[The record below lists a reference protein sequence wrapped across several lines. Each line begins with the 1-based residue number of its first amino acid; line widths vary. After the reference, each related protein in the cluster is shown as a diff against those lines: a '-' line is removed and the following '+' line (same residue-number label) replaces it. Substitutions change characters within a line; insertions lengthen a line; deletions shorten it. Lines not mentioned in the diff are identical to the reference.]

1 MKIQQFTAYGGPER
15 LRLAE
20 APPPTP
26 KPAEILVAMHA
37 SSVNPID
44 WKLHSGML
52 RWIKPLRF
60 PATPLFDFAG
70 TIAGAGAASSGWA
83 VGDRVFGMLPIGGL
97 GAAAE
102 FVTVDPQYVCRMPP
116 ELDFTT
122 AAGLPLAGMTA
133 LQALRDQGQLQAGQ
147 RVLIIGGAGGVGHYA
162 IQIARVLGAEITALC
177 GKGNL
182 DFCRQL
188 GAATVLDYAT
198 PGLSLPK
205 AEFDVILDCAGVE
218 PISRWQDSLRADG
231 RFVALLPSAAWAWA
245 ACKSRFLGRQ
255 RFRLTLV
262 QSRQSDLA
270 WLADQVRQGAL
281 KTVVDQVF
289 PLEQLAAALRKSQ
302 EGHAR
307 GKIVITFGP

>member
-26 KPAEILVAMHA
+26 KPAEILVVMQA

-52 RWIKPLRF
+52 RWIRPLRF
-60 PATPLFDFAG
+60 PATPLFDFVG
-70 TIAGAGAASSGWA
+70 TIAAAGAAASGWA

-102 FVTVDPQYVCRMPP
+102 FVTVDPRYVCRMPA

-162 IQIARVLGAEITALC
+162 VQIARVLGAEITALC
-177 GKGNL
+177 GRGNL

-188 GAATVLDYAT
+188 GAATVFDYAD
-198 PGLSLPK
+198 PALSLPK
-205 AEFDVILDCAGVE
+205 AGFDVILDCAGVE
-218 PISRWQDSLRADG
+218 PLSRWQDALRADG
-231 RFVALLPSAAWAWA
+231 RFVALLPSASWAWGA
-245 ACKSRFLGRQ
+245 LRSRFLGRQ

-281 KTVVDQVF
+281 KTVMDQVF
-289 PLEQLAAALRKSQ
+289 PLEQLASALRKSR

-307 GKIVITFGP
+307 GKILITFGP

>member
-20 APPPTP
+20 APPPSP
-26 KPAEILVAMHA
+26 KPAEILLAMHA

-52 RWIKPLRF
+52 RWIRPLRF

-70 TIAGAGAASSGWA
+70 TVAAAGAAASGWA

-102 FVTVDPQYVCRMPP
+102 FVAVDPQYVCRMPP
-116 ELDFTT
+116 DLDFAS

-133 LQALRDQGQLQAGQ
+133 LQALRDQGQLQPGN

-162 IQIARVLGAEITALC
+162 IQIARILGADITALC
-177 GKGNL
+177 GQGNL
-182 DFCRQL
+182 EFCRQL
-188 GAATVLDYAT
+188 GAATALDYAD
-198 PGLSLPK
+198 PALSLPN
-205 AEFDVILDCAGVE
+205 AGFDVILDCAGFE
-218 PISRWQDSLRADG
+218 PVSRWQGALRADG
-231 RFVALLPSAAWAWA
+231 RFVALLPSATWAWA
-245 ACKSRFLGRQ
+245 ACKSRFLGHQ

-262 QSRQSDLA
+262 QSRQADLT

-307 GKIVITFGP
+307 GKIVITLGP

>member
-20 APPPTP
+20 APPPSP
-26 KPAEILVAMHA
+26 RPAEILVAMHA

-52 RWIKPLRF
+52 RWIRPLRF

-70 TIAGAGAASSGWA
+70 TIAAAGAAASGWA
-83 VGDRVFGMLPIGGL
+83 VGDRVFGMLPLGGL

-102 FVTVDPQYVCRMPP
+102 FVAVDPQYVCRMPP

-162 IQIARVLGAEITALC
+162 IQIARVLGTEITALC

-188 GAATVLDYAT
+188 GAATVLDYAD
-198 PGLSLPK
+198 PALSLPE
-205 AEFDVILDCAGVE
+205 AAFDVILDCAGVE
-218 PISRWQDSLRADG
+218 PISRWQDALRADG

-245 ACKSRFLGRQ
+245 VCKSRLLGRQ
-255 RFRLTLV
+255 RFHLTLV
-262 QSRQSDLA
+262 QSRQPDLA
-270 WLADQVRQGAL
+270 WLADQVRLGAL
-281 KTVVDQVF
+281 KTVVDQVV

-307 GKIVITFGP
+307 GKTVITFGP